1 MNVQRDPRLRSWD
14 KVARLQAGYEQHLVK
29 NAYKTPLERAAKLQ
43 ELKSAAGPH
52 LLRRIRI
59 GSLNAHSTTQLMV
72 PSSAAPSPR
81 ATSLLVPSG
90 RRAGR
95 NNDHGLLLQRRRQ
108 SMQVAHSHQRAVE
121 SALRRQRRSRKYQQF
136 QQRIPLHQ
144 PYVKCYRCS
153 CCSCTIAFLSFGNS
167 SPEFLFFSLSV
178 LCSCTSRYQAEFTQR
193 YPEQTQKPHRLQFQK
208 NFSSFGQNPP
218 TGLLA
223 KYKSPFS
230 STST

>member
-144 PYVKCYRCS
+144 PY
-153 CCSCTIAFLSFGNS
+153 
-167 SPEFLFFSLSV
+167 
-178 LCSCTSRYQAEFTQR
+178 QAEFTQR